1 MYAMNYFALLIPV
14 LFILSFVYA
23 FFKRVRVYDTF
34 AEGMKGAI
42 PLIVSVFPYVAAV
55 TMLVKLLEI
64 SGAGERITEWLSP
77 VYAFFG
83 VPQEVA
89 PLVLIKPLSGSGA
102 IAVLT
107 EILDNCGVDSYAGR
121 CACVI
126 YGSSETIFY
135 IGAVYFAGLKRK
147 KLTAAML
154 IALLSFLISVIF
166 GCFLCKFL

>member
-1 MYAMNYFALLIPV
+1 MNTILPLLIP
-14 LFILSFVYA
+14 FIFLLSFAVA
-23 FFKRVRVYDTF
+23 LVKKVRVYDSFT
-34 AEGMKGAI
+34 EGIKGAI

-55 TMLVKLLEI
+55 TMLSKLLEV
-64 SGAGERITEWLSP
+64 SGLSAKLSNLLSP
-77 VYAFFG
+77 LFSLTG
-83 VPQEVA
+83 VPQEIA

-107 EILDNCGVDSYAGR
+107 EILETQGVDSYAGR

-147 KLTAAML
+147 KLNAAVL
-154 IALLSFLISVIF
+154 IALVSFLLSVF
-166 GCFLCKFL
+166 FACFLCKLL